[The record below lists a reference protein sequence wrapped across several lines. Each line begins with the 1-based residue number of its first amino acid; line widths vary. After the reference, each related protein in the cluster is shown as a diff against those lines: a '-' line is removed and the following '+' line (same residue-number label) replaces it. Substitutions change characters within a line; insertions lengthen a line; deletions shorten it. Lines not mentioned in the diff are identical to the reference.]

1 VARGAEAIK
10 AATTPGERRPAIRG
24 LEIVEHEFA
33 VPLDHSDPSRG
44 SISVFAREVAEVDG
58 ANRPFLLY
66 LQGGPGQE
74 SYRPTAQPLFP
85 GWLERALPEF
95 RVLLL
100 DDRGTGLST
109 PIGPMEGTAPADQ
122 AAYLAHFRADSIVAD
137 AECIRAELG
146 SPPWSVLGASYGG
159 FCILTYLSLAPGGL
173 REAFIS
179 GGLPAV
185 RTAIDDV
192 YGHTYRRIIERNNR
206 YYARYPQ
213 DRSRVRDIAAFL
225 DSEAVSLP
233 DGGRLTSRRFRQ
245 LGWHLGMS
253 DGAET
258 LHYLL
263 ERPVGSSAFAHYVYE
278 ALPFGAARSPLY
290 SILHE
295 ACHAD
300 GFPTRWSAARMQPPD
315 YDDDVTL
322 LSGEHVFPW
331 MFDDCPGLAPLKEA
345 AHLLAEHPWGYLYDP
360 DALAEN
366 EVPVS
371 AAIYGEDPYV
381 EATCSQETAAMTRN
395 MHTWTTTEFEHNALR
410 AAGPAMLDHLIA
422 LARGE

>member
-1 VARGAEAIK
+1 L
-10 AATTPGERRPAIRG
+10 T
-24 LEIVEHEFA
+24 IVEHEFA
-33 VPLDHSDPSRG
+33 VPLDHGDPSRG
-44 SISVFAREVAEVDG
+44 SISVFAREVAAADG
-58 ANRPFLLY
+58 GDRPFLLY

-74 SYRPTAQPLFP
+74 SYRPTARPLFP

-109 PIGPMEGTAPADQ
+109 PVGSMEGMAPAEQ
-122 AAYLAHFRADSIVAD
+122 AAYLAHFRADGIVAD
-137 AECIRAELG
+137 AEHIRAELG

-159 FCILTYLSLAPGGL
+159 FCILTYLSRAPHGL

-185 RTAIDDV
+185 RTGLDDV
-192 YGHTYRRIIERNNR
+192 YAHTFRRIVERCRR
-206 YYARYPQ
+206 YYERYPR
-213 DRSRVRDIAAFL
+213 DRDRVREIAARL
-225 DSEAVSLP
+225 DSETVSLP
-233 DGGRLTSRRFRQ
+233 DGARFTARRFRQ

-258 LHYLL
+258 LHYVL
-263 ERPVGSSAFAHYVYE
+263 ERPLGSSAFAHYVHD
-278 ALPFGAARSPLY
+278 ALPFGTARSPLY
-290 SILHE
+290 SVLHE

-300 GFPTRWSAARMQPPD
+300 GFPTRWSAARMRPPD

-331 MFDDCPGLAPLKEA
+331 MFDECPALAPLKEA
-345 AHLLAEHPWGYLYDP
+345 AELLAEHPWGYLYDP
-360 DALAEN
+360 DVLAEN
-366 EVPVS
+366 EVPAA

-381 EATCSQETAAMTRN
+381 EAIYSQETAAMTRN
-395 MHTWTTTEFEHNALR
+395 MRTWITTDFEHNALR
-410 AAGPAMLDHLIA
+410 AAGPEVLDHLIS
-422 LARGE
+422 LARGY